1 MPTTY
6 THYSFGQEVLKG
18 LNAEKQS
25 IIEKYKELFD
35 VGLHGPDLLFYYN
48 ALSKNEVNRLGSAL
62 HKLPGSFFF
71 ENAVKVIGKQEEKE
85 AYYAYVYGFIC
96 HYVLDV
102 FCHGY
107 IDEKIVASGITHAEI
122 EAELDRELLVMAGK
136 NPVKQKLTGHINPS
150 FKSAEVIQS
159 FFDNID
165 EKQIY
170 KCMKDMVLYLNVLVA
185 PSKLKRGCIFK
196 ALKLAGC
203 YEGMHGLIINYEK
216 NPECA
221 DSTAKLLALYDEA
234 VEMAVELIAEF
245 HTYVEN
251 KEPLSDFYRY
261 NFSSVIPKD
270 VVDGEADGDEKMD
283 E

>member
-18 LNAEKQS
+18 LSAEKQS
-25 IIEKYKELFD
+25 IIEKYKTLYD
-35 VGLHGPDLLFYYN
+35 IGLHGPDLLFYYN

-62 HKLPGSFFF
+62 HKLPGSVFF
-71 ENAVKVIGKQEEKE
+71 ENAVKVIGGQEKKE
-85 AYYAYVYGFIC
+85 AYYVYVYGFIC

-107 IDEKIVASGITHAEI
+107 IDEKIAASGITHSEI
-122 EAELDRELLVMAGK
+122 EAELDRELLVIAGK
-136 NPVKQKLTGHINPS
+136 NPVKQKLTGHIVPS
-150 FKSAEVIQS
+150 KESAEVIQS
-159 FFDNID
+159 FFDKIE

-170 KCMKDMVLYLNVLVA
+170 KCMKDMVFYLNALVA
-185 PSKLKRGCIFK
+185 PSRLKRGCIFK

-221 DSTAKLLALYDEA
+221 DSTKKLLALYDDA
-234 VEMAVELIAEF
+234 VGKAIELIEALQAC
-245 HTYVEN
+245 VEE
-251 KEPLSDFYRY
+251 KVPLDEFYRY
-261 NFSSVIPKD
+261 NFSSVIP
-270 VVDGEADGDEKMD
+270 E
-283 E
+283 

>member
-48 ALSKNEVNRLGSAL
+48 ALSKNEVNRYGSAL

-71 ENAVKVIGKQEEKE
+71 ENAVKVIDKQEEQE
-85 AYYAYVYGFIC
+85 AYYAYVYGFLC

-102 FCHGY
+102 YCHGY
-107 IDEKIVASGITHAEI
+107 IDEKIEASGITHAEI

-136 NPVKQKLTGHINPS
+136 NPVKQKLTGHIKPS
-150 FKSAEVIQS
+150 EESAAVIQS

-170 KCMKDMVLYLNVLVA
+170 KCMKDMVFYLNALVA
-185 PSKLKRGCIFK
+185 PSKLKRGFIFK

-216 NPECA
+216 NPKCA
-221 DSTAKLLALYDEA
+221 DSTEKLLSLYNEA
-234 VEMAVELIAEF
+234 MEKAVELIGELQAC
-245 HTYVEN
+245 VDEN
-251 KEPLSDFYRY
+251 APLDDFYRY

-270 VVDGEADGDEKMD
+270 VMDGEVDGDEKMD